1 MINIILKKLLPSKIV
16 KLIKQFKMNINLI
29 LQYYY
34 DYKIYTKYNGAK
46 LKMNINQIEGKII
59 AHYHVLEKG
68 MCHPYPK
75 ECFSLPI
82 VKNLIKLIS
91 VYDTKS
97 SIRSKQVN
105 VAVSVLKKYI
115 NFPTNQKCLTSSLIG
130 KISLLNINIKM
141 KPSSLKFSKN
151 EYFKFCDIPFKE
163 FALSR
168 YTVRDFLD
176 QDVKI
181 EVLKKAIE
189 TAQKTPS
196 VCNRQT
202 FKAHILTQKKDIIN
216 HLKFQTG
223 NRGFGEKIN
232 KLIIITSDL
241 NLFEGPKERNQA
253 FIDGGMFAM
262 SLLYSLHNLKLGAV
276 SLNWSYDKNQ
286 NDSLYN
292 LGLIP
297 KNERVILFIGVGH
310 VPENFKVAVSEKRE
324 LVDVL
329 NII

>member
-1 MINIILKKLLPSKIV
+1 MNTLLKKFLPFKIV
-16 KLIKQFKMNINLI
+16 KFIKHLKMNISLI
-29 LQYYY
+29 IQYHY
-34 DYKIYTKYNGAK
+34 DYKIYTKYNGSK

-68 MCHPYPK
+68 MCHPHPK

-82 VKNLIKLIS
+82 VRNLIELIKQ
-91 VYDTKS
+91 YDRLNS
-97 SIRSKQVN
+97 SRSKQVE

-115 NFPTNQKCLTSSLIG
+115 NFPTNQKCIPSLIINKISSLKTDIR
-130 KISLLNINIKM
+130 M
-141 KPSSLKFSKN
+141 KPSSLKFSKD
-151 EYFKFCDIPFKE
+151 EYFKFCDMPFNQ

-176 QDVKI
+176 KDVEIKI
-181 EVLKKAIE
+181 LQSAVK

-202 FKAHILTQKKDIIN
+202 FKAHILTKKSDIIN
-216 HLKFQTG
+216 HLNFQTG
-223 NRGFGEKIN
+223 NRGFGDKIN
-232 KLIIITSDL
+232 KLIIVTSDL
-241 NLFEGPKERNQA
+241 NLFEGIKERNQS

-286 NDSLYN
+286 NESLHN
-292 LGLIP
+292 LGLVP

-310 VPENFKVAVSEKRE
+310 VPEQFKVAVSEKRE